1 MIDDKATQ
9 TLENLHRMKAEGMIT
24 EEDYERSKERI
35 LFGPAAIKKEAALS
49 NVPPPRDDIV
59 AWLKRPWLRW
69 ADYQG
74 RSGRREFWTFQLIPA
89 AIGIIVVVIAGM
101 GGDEYGNFSALQRAI
116 AFLAVLAMLA
126 LIVPQLALQVRR
138 FHDQDKSGWFVLL
151 NAIPYIGPFI
161 VLAMM
166 LVPSSPGDN
175 RYGPSEGHS

>member
-9 TLENLHRMKAEGMIT
+9 TLENLHRLKADGIIT

-35 LFGPAAIKKEAALS
+35 LFGPAATKREAAQSGDLPS
-49 NVPPPRDDIV
+49 RDDIV
-59 AWLKRPWLRW
+59 AWLRRPWRRW

-89 AIGIIVVVIAGM
+89 AIGVMIVVMAGV
-101 GGDEYGNFSALQRAI
+101 GGDEYGEFSGFQRMIAI
-116 AFLAVLAMLA
+116 LAVLGLLA

-166 LVPSSPGDN
+166 LVPGSPGDN
-175 RYGPSEGHS
+175 RYGPSEGPA